1 MKVQIQKAIRLQNKR
16 MWKDRFWL
24 HQHTKIGELTATCKK
39 NSDEEWK
46 RRIKRE
52 RKRGIRK
59 DEWRKDEED
68 EKRQNAKTPSP
79 RFSFLAV
86 RCRRDGNWRC
96 NVECRVLYIGGP
108 ECAKITLQK
117 SGSRGHSPTTPSI
130 TRCLVYPRA
139 RQSAFNRR
147 RPDRRRRRRRRRH
160 RLSLIHTA
168 ECCVRAFLHPYIV
181 KAESNSVLSLSANAV
196 VPLPLVQRSKDT
208 LRWSLTLTVQVLY
221 SGRSDSRKRGTFDC
235 RFAWSWA
242 WHVLDFTFTIY
253 FYTSFSLAL

>member
-1 MKVQIQKAIRLQNKR
+1 MKERRRRRKKAKR
-16 MWKDRFWL
+16 DSL
-24 HQHTKIGELTATCKK
+24 
-39 NSDEEWK
+39 
-46 RRIKRE
+46 
-52 RKRGIRK
+52 
-59 DEWRKDEED
+59 
-68 EKRQNAKTPSP
+68 SP

-235 RFAWSWA
+235 RFAWSWV
-242 WHVLDFTFTIY
+242 WHVLDFTFTVY
-253 FYTSFSLAL
+253 FYTSFSLALKCN